1 MEYSEDLFSGKR
13 IAQNTIY
20 NLLGYGIPLVF
31 ALVLIPFLIKG
42 LGDEKFGI
50 LSLAWVIIGYF
61 SFFDFGIGRALTKI
75 IAEKIGT
82 NQTEDIP
89 RIFWTSFF
97 LMLIV
102 SLIGTLVLLFSAPAL
117 VYSFFKI
124 SENLQTE
131 TLNTFYILTLSIPI
145 VTTTAGIRG
154 ALEAYQKFGIIN
166 IIRTFLGVSSF
177 LVPLL
182 CLIFT
187 NSLFWIVFFLIV
199 IRILV
204 WILYMS
210 QCFKLNAKIKSKL
223 YFKTELIKPIIKL
236 SSWMTISNIIVPL
249 IVYLDRFLIGGLV
262 SAAAITYYAT
272 PYEVVTKLL
281 IIPSALTGVLF
292 PTFSASYLNNPDF
305 TRKLSLRAVKYVFFI
320 LYPVVLLIITF
331 AGEGLGL
338 WLGEKFSVNSALIL
352 QFLAAGILF
361 NSIAY
366 IPYAFLDG
374 IGRPDI
380 TAKVQLIELPLYLLA
395 MWVAIKHQGING
407 AAFVWMLRTIVDAL
421 ILFFFAKKQFS
432 TRIEFKFKLSY
443 LLMFLLIVAS
453 FFPVLIINN
462 SLKFMLVL
470 ITLIV
475 FSYSSWRFLLVKEE
489 KMFLISHIKI
499 FN

>member
-1 MEYSEDLFSGKR
+1 
-13 IAQNTIY
+13 
-20 NLLGYGIPLVF
+20 
-31 ALVLIPFLIKG
+31 
-42 LGDEKFGI
+42 
-50 LSLAWVIIGYF
+50 
-61 SFFDFGIGRALTKI
+61 
-75 IAEKIGT
+75 
-82 NQTEDIP
+82 
-89 RIFWTSFF
+89 
-97 LMLIV
+97 
-102 SLIGTLVLLFSAPAL
+102 
-117 VYSFFKI
+117 
-124 SENLQTE
+124 
-131 TLNTFYILTLSIPI
+131 
-145 VTTTAGIRG
+145 
-154 ALEAYQKFGIIN
+154 
-166 IIRTFLGVSSF
+166 
-177 LVPLL
+177 
-182 CLIFT
+182 
-187 NSLFWIVFFLIV
+187 
-199 IRILV
+199 
-204 WILYMS
+204 
-210 QCFKLNAKIKSKL
+210 
-223 YFKTELIKPIIKL
+223 
-236 SSWMTISNIIVPL
+236 MTISNIIVPL

-320 LYPVVLLIITF
+320 LFAVVLLIITF

-421 ILFFFAKKQFS
+421 ILLFFAKKQFS

-475 FSYSSWRFLLVKEE
+475 FSY
-489 KMFLISHIKI
+489 
-499 FN
+499 

>member
-1 MEYSEDLFSGKR
+1 
-13 IAQNTIY
+13 
-20 NLLGYGIPLVF
+20 
-31 ALVLIPFLIKG
+31 
-42 LGDEKFGI
+42 
-50 LSLAWVIIGYF
+50 
-61 SFFDFGIGRALTKI
+61 
-75 IAEKIGT
+75 
-82 NQTEDIP
+82 
-89 RIFWTSFF
+89 
-97 LMLIV
+97 
-102 SLIGTLVLLFSAPAL
+102 
-117 VYSFFKI
+117 
-124 SENLQTE
+124 
-131 TLNTFYILTLSIPI
+131 
-145 VTTTAGIRG
+145 
-154 ALEAYQKFGIIN
+154 
-166 IIRTFLGVSSF
+166 
-177 LVPLL
+177 
-182 CLIFT
+182 
-187 NSLFWIVFFLIV
+187 
-199 IRILV
+199 
-204 WILYMS
+204 MS